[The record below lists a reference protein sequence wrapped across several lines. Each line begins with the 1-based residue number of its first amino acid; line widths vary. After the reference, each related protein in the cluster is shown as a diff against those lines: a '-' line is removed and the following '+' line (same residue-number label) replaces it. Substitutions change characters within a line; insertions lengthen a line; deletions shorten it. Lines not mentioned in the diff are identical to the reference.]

1 MDTLTVCGKD
11 CAKDVFVGIDV
22 FGRGT
27 FGGGGYD
34 CCIVSATCLEGFCII
49 FKLSLEA
56 MELIKELEMSIAI
69 FAPG

>member
-11 CAKDVFVGIDV
+11 RAKDVFVGIDV

-34 CCIVSATCLEGFCII
+34 CCIVSATCLESFCI
-49 FKLSLEA
+49 LHL
-56 MELIKELEMSIAI
+56 
-69 FAPG
+69 